1 MTSAYYMRI
10 ILLDSLRLTNI
21 SYFLLLLL
29 LLLEFISDT
38 TLASLKGK
46 RDDFQRSRSSSSA
59 PVSIQ
64 ATPLAAM

>member
-1 MTSAYYMRI
+1 MRI

-29 LLLEFISDT
+29 LLLEFIPDT

>member
-1 MTSAYYMRI
+1 MRI
-10 ILLDSLRLTNI
+10 ILLDSLRLTNN

-29 LLLEFISDT
+29 LLLEFIPDT

-46 RDDFQRSRSSSSA
+46 RDDFQRSQSSSSA